1 MWFLGLGLLFIL
13 LKVQEMGPVADW
25 PWWGV
30 LAPLGLA
37 VAWWAWADQSGYTKR
52 KVIEKENARKQARID
67 RQREAMGLRP
77 RVKK

>member
-13 LKVQEMGPVADW
+13 LKVQEMGPVAAW
-25 PWWGV
+25 PWWAV
-30 LAPLGLA
+30 LSPLGLA